1 MKRKTKNPMRV
12 STKGQVTIPIEMR
25 TKLGM
30 LPNTEVS
37 FIFQNGGIL
46 IQKQQNHTSTRG
58 SKLIAKLSGKGNVK
72 MSTDTILKL
81 TRS

>member
-1 MKRKTKNPMRV
+1 MRV
-12 STKGQVTIPIEMR
+12 STKGQVTIPIEIR

-30 LPNTEVS
+30 LPDTEVL
-37 FIFQNGGIL
+37 FILQDDGVL
-46 IQKQQNHTSTRG
+46 IKKQQNHKGLRG
-58 SKLIAKLSGKGNVK
+58 ARIVAKLSGKGNVK